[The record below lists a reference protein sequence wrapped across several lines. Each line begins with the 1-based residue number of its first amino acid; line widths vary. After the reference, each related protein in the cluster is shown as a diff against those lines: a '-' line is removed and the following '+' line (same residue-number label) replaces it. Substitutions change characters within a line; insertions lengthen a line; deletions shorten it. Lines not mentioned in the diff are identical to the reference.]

1 MTLFW
6 GFVFVVVAIGFC
18 LLFVLLLA
26 FETRRSDID
35 VYHMSRRI
43 GPLLSK
49 MCHYLWSSAAGFSVL
64 VIQEAIAVRDA
75 QRKHAAHPPGRE
87 EPELIFWNAAE
98 LFRTQRNLYIVIGG
112 LAIYLGIILI
122 AYQSKLSTTRIEQER
137 AKLKSD

>member
-1 MTLFW
+1 
-6 GFVFVVVAIGFC
+6 
-18 LLFVLLLA
+18 
-26 FETRRSDID
+26 
-35 VYHMSRRI
+35 
-43 GPLLSK
+43 

-87 EPELIFWNAAE
+87 EPELVFWNAAE